1 MTAGRGPAT
10 RQNLLAL
17 QRRLERVGKGAALL
31 RRKREAL
38 VSELFRIAKPAA
50 VARVT
55 IAESAARAY
64 PVLLDA
70 LADEGYTG
78 LRAIG
83 WPDRDLLDHDPED
96 ERDRGRGH
104 EAGKGSPPE
113 IAEQHPGDVS
123 AHEDHRAQGHVQGAE
138 GPVDQGHADRHQRIE
153 RARDEPAH
161 ERLEER
167 PHRCPLR
174 SPGRWPSRPRRP
186 RARRPCPPARCAPIR
201 GAGPWRRGRARG

>member
-10 RQNLLAL
+10 RQNLLGL

-50 VARVT
+50 VARVS

-64 PVLLDA
+64 PALLDA

-83 WPDRDLLDHDPED
+83 WPDRDLLVGMRPGEVWGIPIAEIVRRPPLRRNLAARGTSPAGTPLSASAAATAFETLAELLLDAAGREALLHRVGVALSRTSRQVNTLERRLDPSLRAQLTDVRRTLD
-96 ERDRGRGH
+96 EREREEHLRLGRLLRR
-104 EAGKGSPPE
+104 
-113 IAEQHPGDVS
+113 
-123 AHEDHRAQGHVQGAE
+123 RA
-138 GPVDQGHADRHQRIE
+138 
-153 RARDEPAH
+153 
-161 ERLEER
+161 
-167 PHRCPLR
+167 
-174 SPGRWPSRPRRP
+174 
-186 RARRPCPPARCAPIR
+186 
-201 GAGPWRRGRARG
+201 